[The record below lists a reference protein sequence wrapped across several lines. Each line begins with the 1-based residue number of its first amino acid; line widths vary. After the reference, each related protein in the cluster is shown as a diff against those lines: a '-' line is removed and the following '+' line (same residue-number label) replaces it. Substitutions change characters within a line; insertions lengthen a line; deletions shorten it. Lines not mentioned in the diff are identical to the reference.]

1 VPALDLPR
9 LLFVSPPPYAADCWR
24 ANAPNTTIT
33 TPSLHTGQ
41 ILVPI
46 ALAASA
52 DAAMAFAPASSFTA
66 PARRSVRVCGAA
78 RPGARLRPA
87 ALKMAAGEWQEI
99 FDETYKAPYWWNVKT
114 GETTWEKPA
123 ALAAP
128 APPAKKAAAAKP
140 AQETEEI
147 SQAEYEELLRLA
159 GRAPAESATKPA
171 AKQGGL
177 FSMFGGGGA
186 VAAPA
191 AAKPASGGL
200 ISPVTENKHTW
211 MRACMHACM
220 RRYILTDIHTCIHAY
235 VGVGVGCRCTYTRT
249 ILHCHTSIHTSICTI
264 KYICAYR
271 LRCTLT
277 CMHTYRATLLCARVF
292 VCV

>member
-1 VPALDLPR
+1 M
-9 LLFVSPPPYAADCWR
+9 
-24 ANAPNTTIT
+24 
-33 TPSLHTGQ
+33 HTGQ

-52 DAAMAFAPASSFTA
+52 DAAMAFTPASSFTA
-66 PARRSVRVCGAA
+66 PARRSIRACGAA
-78 RPGARLRPA
+78 PAARLRPA

-159 GRAPAESATKPA
+159 GRAPAESAAKPA

-177 FSMFGGGGA
+177 FSMFGGGGT

-191 AAKPASGGL
+191 VSKPAGGGL

-211 MRACMHACM
+211 MRAFVHVCTH
-220 RRYILTDIHTCIHAY
+220 RYILTDIHPCIHPYA
-235 VGVGVGCRCTYTRT
+235 GVGVGIYVYTYSYSVRITYVQSCIA
-249 ILHCHTSIHTSICTI
+249 ILVE
-264 KYICAYR
+264 YILMYWFSLVYCILECIVIYWFS
-271 LRCTLT
+271 LVYCIGLVQLISQSNTYE
-277 CMHTYRATLLCARVF
+277 HTY
-292 VCV
+292 

>member
-1 VPALDLPR
+1 VPALDHPR
-9 LLFVSPPPYAADCWR
+9 LLFVSSYAADCCLCR
-24 ANAPNTTIT
+24 AHAPHTPIT
-33 TPSLHTGQ
+33 TPSVRTGQ

-66 PARRSVRVCGAA
+66 PARSSVRACGAS
-78 RPGARLRPA
+78 RPAARLRPA

-140 AQETEEI
+140 VQETEEI

-159 GRAPAESATKPA
+159 GRGPADSAAKPA

-177 FSMFGGGGA
+177 FNMFGGGGA

-191 AAKPASGGL
+191 AAKPAGGGL
-200 ISPVTENKHTW
+200 ISPVIQNKHTW
-211 MRACMHACM
+211 MDACMHACIH
-220 RRYILTDIHTCIHAY
+220 RYILTGIHTCVVY
-235 VGVGVGCRCTYTRT
+235 VCTHTHTHTHTHTGHRETGRGEAQGGCEAQGPG
-249 ILHCHTSIHTSICTI
+249 S
-264 KYICAYR
+264 
-271 LRCTLT
+271 CTL
-277 CMHTYRATLLCARVF
+277 RRR
-292 VCV
+292 